1 MLSKKLNDKHE
12 FELFCE
18 NILQHVIGKRLS
30 STTDFD
36 KYRMIAFSQKAILS
50 EKWIETE
57 KKYQAQDV
65 KKVYYL
71 SLEFLMG
78 RFLRNAVDNSDMEE
92 VTKDSL
98 KKICV
103 DLEDVYEQEYDA
115 GLGNGGLGRLAAC
128 FLDSMATKDIPGYGF
143 GIRYEY
149 GMFNQDIVDGWQIER
164 PDNWLFKNNPW
175 EVQRVEEA
183 VRVKFYGKSSQ
194 STDKHDKISVEWID
208 AEEVIAIPY
217 YVYVPGYKTETVNSL
232 ILWSAKSSD
241 DFNLDYFNNGDY
253 EKAIQGKAL
262 DETITKVLYPN
273 DNNSAGKELRLKQQY
288 FFVSASLQMIIKEYL
303 KDHKNFDKFADKT
316 AIQLNDTHPSI
327 AIPELMRLFIDV
339 HGLEWDYAWKI
350 VTKTFAYTNHTLMPE
365 ALEKWKVSLFEKLL
379 PRVLDIIYEIN
390 SRFMN
395 EVGFA
400 YPNDNAKKRAM
411 SLIEEGD
418 EQKIRMAYLAIV
430 GSHSV
435 NGVAKLHTKLLKETL
450 LADFYALYPDK
461 FNNKTNGITQ
471 RRWLKQAN
479 HSLSELITSA
489 IGDKWIKNLDELKKL
504 EKFTKD
510 KSFCSKWA
518 EVKKNNK
525 VDFSNYLNR
534 EYGFAVDPGNMFD
547 MQVKRMHEY
556 KRQLLNVLKVIH
568 SYFKLKNSIP
578 NDVVPRTVFIGGK
591 AAPGYIVAKLI
602 IKLIN
607 DVSNVINNDPVTKD
621 YLRLY
626 FLPNYRVSL
635 AERIFPASELS
646 QQISTAGTEASGTG
660 NMKFALNG
668 ALTIGT
674 LDGAN
679 IEMKDAI
686 GEENMFIFGM
696 NADEVAKLKETG
708 YNPYDYYLWNSE
720 LKDVLNAIAN
730 GYFSSDDHDRFK
742 PIFDLL
748 LNHGDQYM
756 LLADFDSYVQ
766 CNNRID
772 NDYRNSSLWTKKS
785 IINVANMGYF
795 SSDRTIAEYA
805 KEIWGIKVK

>member
-1 MLSKKLNDKHE
+1 MLSKKLLDKRE
-12 FELFCE
+12 FDLFCE

-36 KYRMIAFSQKAILS
+36 KYRMIAFSQRAILS
-50 EKWIETE
+50 EKWIETQ
-57 KKYQAQDV
+57 KKYETQDV
-65 KKVYYL
+65 KKIYYL

-98 KKICV
+98 KRICV
-103 DLEDVYEQEYDA
+103 DLEDIYEQEFDA

-128 FLDSMATKDIPGYGF
+128 FLDSMATMDIPGCGF

-149 GMFNQDIVDGWQIER
+149 GMFNQAIVDGYQIEK

-175 EVQRVEEA
+175 EIQRVEDA
-183 VRVKFYGKSSQ
+183 VKVKFYGKTKHSS
-194 STDKHDKISVEWID
+194 DKTGKFTAQWVD
-208 AEEVIAIPY
+208 AEDVLAIPY
-217 YVYVPGYKTETVNSL
+217 TVYVPGYKTDTVNSL

-253 EKAIQGKAL
+253 EKAIQSKAM

-273 DNNSAGKELRLKQQY
+273 DNNSSGKELRLKQQY
-288 FFVSASLQMIIKEYL
+288 FFVSASLQTIIKDYL
-303 KDHKNFDKFADKT
+303 KEHKTFAEFSDKV

-327 AIPELMRLFIDV
+327 AIPELMRLFVDV
-339 HGLEWDYAWKI
+339 HGLDWDDAWKI
-350 VTKTFAYTNHTLMPE
+350 VTSTFAYTNHTLMPE
-365 ALEKWKVSLFEKLL
+365 ALEKWKVSLFERLL
-379 PRVLDIIYEIN
+379 PRLLDIIYEIN
-390 SRFMN
+390 ARFMK
-395 EVGFA
+395 EVEAA
-400 YPNDNAKKRAM
+400 YPNDNAKKSAM
-411 SLIEEGD
+411 SIVEEGA
-418 EQKIRMAYLAIV
+418 EKKLRMAYLAII

-435 NGVAKLHTKLLKETL
+435 NGVAKLHTKLLQETL
-450 LADFYALYPDK
+450 LSDFYALYPDK

-479 HSLSELITSA
+479 PSLSNLITET

-504 EKFTKD
+504 EKSVKD
-510 KSFCSKWA
+510 KSFCSKWSDI
-518 EVKKNNK
+518 KKNNK
-525 VDFSNYLNR
+525 VEFSNYLNK
-534 EYGFAVDPGNMFD
+534 EYGIAVDPGSMFD
-547 MQVKRMHEY
+547 VQVKRMHEY
-556 KRQLLNVLKVIH
+556 KRQLLNVLRVIH
-568 SYFKLKNSIP
+568 SYFRLKGSIP
-578 NDVVPRTVFIGGK
+578 KDVVPRTVFIGGK
-591 AAPGYIVAKLI
+591 AAPGYVTAKLI

-607 DVSNVINNDPVTKD
+607 DVSKVINNDPQTKD
-621 YLRLY
+621 FLKLY

-679 IEMKDAI
+679 IEMLDAI
-686 GEENMFIFGM
+686 GEDNMFIFGM
-696 NADEVAKLKETG
+696 NADEVAQRKESG
-708 YNPYDYYLWNSE
+708 YNPYDYYLANSE
-720 LKDVLNAIAN
+720 LKEVLNAVAN
-730 GYFSSDDHDRFK
+730 GHFSPDDHDRFK

-748 LNHGDQYM
+748 LNQGDNYM
-756 LLADFDSYVQ
+756 LLADFDSYIE
-766 CNNRID
+766 CHNNID
-772 NDYRNSSLWTKKS
+772 KVYRDNLLWTKKS
-785 IINVANMGYF
+785 IMNVANMGYF